1 MNEENL
7 RDIVLVAGN
16 PSAQERSENQQRPII
31 CIEEEMFTYRKGHI
45 VLLSLLGLLNAAV
58 FFLEFYGGKT
68 CSFLLSFNFEESF
81 SSAVF

>member
-31 CIEEEMFTYRKGHI
+31 CIEEEMFTYDRKGHSATLFI
-45 VLLSLLGLLNAAV
+45 GTLECGC
-58 FFLEFYGGKT
+58 FLP
-68 CSFLLSFNFEESF
+68 
-81 SSAVF
+81 